1 MMEED
6 ISESPGTQYPYAPSM
21 YSGTANPYIQNQ
33 TPPPDASQPH
43 DEGMADMSAVSA
55 LGLPSS
61 AEEAAMLDGDPFG
74 AMQQQAQP
82 IDAAYPDM
90 SGMPDMYME
99 QNPAVFPQNYNDEE
113 DEQNYSY
120 TM

>member
-1 MMEED
+1 M
-6 ISESPGTQYPYAPSM
+6 
-21 YSGTANPYIQNQ
+21 IQK
-33 TPPPDASQPH
+33 TYEIA
-43 DEGMADMSAVSA
+43 
-55 LGLPSS
+55 S